1 MATNLAAVR
10 AYGDLSSAV
19 RVAASGTTGPIGLAA
34 PAAAFKDVGWLG
46 EDGVSLSRKVESK
59 TFKAH
64 QGGTT
69 VKTKITGT
77 ENSFK
82 FQCNE
87 ENAVV
92 LGLMHAGSTGATVTG
107 TSTITIP
114 GGMTSDPRAWVIDEF
129 EGTTINT
136 RYIIPVGTVT
146 DRGDIVMKYDDVT
159 IYEFTVVITGDF
171 SMITNSTAVV
181 FPIP

>member
-10 AYGDLSSAV
+10 SYGDLSSAV
-19 RVAASGTTGPIGLAA
+19 RVAAAGTTGPIGLAA
-34 PAAAFKDVGWLG
+34 PAATFKDVGWLG
-46 EDGVSLSRKVESK
+46 DDGITLSRTVETK

-64 QGGTT
+64 QGGT
-69 VKTKITGT
+69 VIKTKVTGT

-92 LGLMHAGSTGATVTG
+92 LGLMHAGSAGVTTTG
-107 TSTITIP
+107 TSTITVP
-114 GGMTSDPRAWVIDEF
+114 GGIGADPRAWVVDEF

-136 RYIIPVGTVT
+136 RYIFPIGTVT
-146 DRGDIVMKYDDVT
+146 DRGDIVMKFDDVT
-159 IYEFTVVITGDF
+159 IYEFTVQITGDF
-171 SMITNSTAVV
+171 SIVTNSTAVV
-181 FPIP
+181 YPVP